1 MTYDYTAAIDE
12 VEKWQTTCHE
22 SLAFFKQKGL
32 PDEVRLFIS
41 AIATHD
47 TILHA
52 LRLAQKVSE
61 PSEGMIDAARG
72 HIGHPAHYK
81 SVFTAMIK
89 QACAEIEDGQI

>member
-1 MTYDYTAAIDE
+1 MMEHDYQAAIEDF
-12 VEKWQTTCHE
+12 E
-22 SLAFFKQKGL
+22 SILTPSK
-32 PDEVRLFIS
+32 
-41 AIATHD
+41 HD
-47 TILHA
+47 LVALHA